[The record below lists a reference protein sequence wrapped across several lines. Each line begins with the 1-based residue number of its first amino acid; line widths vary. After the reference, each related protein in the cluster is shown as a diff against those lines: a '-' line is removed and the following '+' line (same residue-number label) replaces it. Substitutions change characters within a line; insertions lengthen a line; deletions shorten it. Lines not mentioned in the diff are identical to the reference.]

1 MKKNVLSIK
10 ELEKIFRCKGGIIAL
25 CIIIIAPC
33 IFLAIS
39 LSFAKGSFNV
49 LMTVLFMS
57 IFFWVFCFN
66 GIKDLIG
73 TFNLWKKIKNKRFS
87 FYVRRIRD
95 IKMLSDVSSSNDYN
109 HHIHLN
115 DGSKII
121 VSDGQGRK
129 LSVGSPCYVIY
140 FEGDKEPSAIFDM
153 QYYTL
158 DNELLALL
166 KTN

>member
-1 MKKNVLSIK
+1 MKKTVLSIK
-10 ELEKIFRCKGGIIAL
+10 ELEKIFRCKGGVIGL
-25 CIIIIAPC
+25 LIIILAPC
-33 IFLAIS
+33 VFLGIS

-66 GIKDLIG
+66 GIRSLIG
-73 TFNLWKKIKNKRFS
+73 TYKLWNNIKKRKFIICERK
-87 FYVRRIRD
+87 IRD
-95 IKMLSDVSSSNDYN
+95 IKMVAIDRRDCN
-109 HHIHLN
+109 HHIILN
-115 DGSKII
+115 DGTMIS
-121 VSDGQGRK
+121 VSDSQGRK
-129 LSVGSPCYVIY
+129 LSVGSPCYVIC